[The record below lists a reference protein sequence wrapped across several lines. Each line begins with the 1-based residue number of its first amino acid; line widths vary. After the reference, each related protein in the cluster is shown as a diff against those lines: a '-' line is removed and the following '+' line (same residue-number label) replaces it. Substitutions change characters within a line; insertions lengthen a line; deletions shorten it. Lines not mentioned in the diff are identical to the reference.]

1 MNKYALLILI
11 MWVCSCTQPN
21 DSSSK
26 DKTLN
31 SYQKTK
37 ETLASKEKKNPIA
50 FLYVTGNK
58 RKNLIGQTVIKGKI
72 SNHASVVS
80 YKDVN
85 VELSFYSKTRT
96 LLEKDNETIYEVINP
111 GQTKSFKTKYFAPKG
126 TDSVGYEIV
135 AAKVN

>member
-1 MNKYALLILI
+1 
-11 MWVCSCTQPN
+11 MWACGCTQPN
-21 DSSSK
+21 DTASK

-37 ETLASKEKKNPIA
+37 ETLAAKEKKNPIA

-58 RKNLIGQTVIKGKI
+58 RRNLIGQTVIKGKI
-72 SNHASVVS
+72 SNHASVAS

-96 LLEKDNETIYEVINP
+96 LLEKDNETIYEIINP

-126 TDSVGYEIV
+126 TDSVGYEIIG
-135 AAKVN
+135 AKVN